1 MYSDKKRVILHS
13 DMNNFYATVECML
26 EPRLRNKNVVVGGSV
41 DERHGIVLAK
51 NYGAKACGVKTG
63 DVIWQ
68 ARQKCP
74 DLIVVPPHY
83 EQYLKFSQLAREIY
97 SRYTDQIEP
106 YGMDECWLD
115 VTKSQLFGTGYEI
128 AEKIRKTITFELG
141 LTVSIGVSFN
151 KIFAKLGSDMKKPDA
166 ITCIG
171 SDDFKDIIWELPVEE
186 LLGVGRATLK
196 VLHSISVFT
205 IRQLAHTSDTIMHH
219 KLGKNGMLLKY
230 YANGLDSSIVCHKD
244 FVSPVK
250 SIGHGITTMQDLENS
265 AEVWRVLLELVQD
278 VANKLRIHKKKATGV
293 SVAIKNNQLY
303 RQQYQCKLDFPTQN
317 ASFIAEK
324 SFALFTKNYDWE
336 YDVRSV
342 SITAITLEDENIP
355 IQHDL
360 FTDIDTLVKRE
371 KLDIA
376 TTSIRKR
383 FGKHAIRNAVLLQDN
398 KIVKDTESII
408 TMPTGM
414 IK

>member
-1 MYSDKKRVILHS
+1 MTSMKERTILHS
-13 DMNNFYATVECML
+13 DMNNFYASVECML
-26 EPRLRNKNVVVGGSV
+26 EPSLKNKNVVVGGSV
-41 DERHGIVLAK
+41 EDRNGIVLAK

-63 DVIWQ
+63 EVIWQ

-74 DLIVVPPHY
+74 NLIVVPPHY
-83 EQYLKFSQLAREIY
+83 EQYIKFSRLAREIY
-97 SRYTDQIEP
+97 ARYTDQIEP

-128 AEKIRKTITFELG
+128 AEQIRKTITFELG

-171 SDDFKDIIWELPVEE
+171 SSNFREIIWNLPVEE
-186 LLGVGRATLK
+186 LLGVGRATVK
-196 VLHSISVFT
+196 VLHDLSVFT
-205 IRQLAHTSDTIMHH
+205 IGQLATT
-219 KLGKNGMLLKY
+219 KETFLQRNLGKNGLILKL
-230 YANGLDSSIVCHKD
+230 YANGLDCSPVLHKD
-244 FVSPVK
+244 FSSPVK
-250 SIGHGITTMQDLENS
+250 SIGHGITTVQDLENA

-278 VANKLRIHKKKATGV
+278 VASKLRIHKKKASGV
-293 SVAIKNNQLY
+293 SIAIKNNQLQ
-303 RQQYQCKLDFPTQN
+303 RQQYQCTLDFPTQN

-324 SFALFTKNYDWE
+324 AFYLFTKNYDWE
-336 YDVRSV
+336 WEIRSV
-342 SITAITLEDENIP
+342 SITAITLEDEKLP
-355 IQHDL
+355 IQHEL
-360 FTDIDTLVKRE
+360 FTDIDSIVKRE

-376 TTSIRKR
+376 TNSIRKR

-398 KIVKDTESII
+398 KIVRDTDCLI

-414 IK
+414 LK